1 MKKASWTL
9 ALLLLLTLSG
19 CGWMQ
24 NTAGGED
31 VLYHSDTAKEDCYLC
46 GGKIETLEPFYWG
59 QENIALISLNTFEVI
74 PIEINRYDRLNR
86 RMIEEYAGVVSFGG
100 GKSESGGFSADIMLD
115 YDRGYATGSLRFYED
130 ETLDTDKV
138 AVFLCADC
146 LDKILP
152 QNPDQCIGVGII
164 HLATKEV
171 RIFEEFVAGFCLG
184 DFYVDCN
191 FMEDPGRN
199 SRWLDLLVFYCPER
213 YGNNG

>member
-1 MKKASWTL
+1 MRKVSGVL
-9 ALLLLLTLSG
+9 ALLLLLTLPG
-19 CGWMQ
+19 CGQ
-24 NTAGGED
+24 EQYTASSEN

-74 PIEINRYDRLNR
+74 SIEINRYDRLNR
-86 RMIEEYAGVVSFGG
+86 RIIEEYADVVSFGG
-100 GKSESGGFSADIMLD
+100 GKSESGGFSADMLLD

-130 ETLDTDKV
+130 ETLDTDK
-138 AVFLCADC
+138 AASFLCADC
-146 LDKILP
+146 LNKILP
-152 QNPDQCIGVGII
+152 QALDQCFGVGVI

-171 RIFEEFVAGFCLG
+171 RVFEESAAGFGLG

-199 SRWLDLLVFYCPER
+199 SRWLDLLVFHCPVR
-213 YGNNG
+213 YGNKG